1 MTESDEAFARRLQ
14 AQELGLY
21 RPVPFNPDAQTPLMR
36 NRPPNND
43 HNPTVINARMNEIT
57 SSWTTV
63 GVICTVNLPQ
73 VLATLIV
80 LSVHW
85 NSDQTC
91 DESHRDRWKIWAIV
105 SALRMLAYTVVIFMM
120 QYTRV
125 YLQDRPDVYS
135 KWRSFVNT
143 LEGCGLIWFVLG
155 NMWLFGEDPSSSCTH
170 PEHSPIYNM
179 CLAMLIF
186 NYIQFC
192 LPCIAAIILIPI
204 FCFCTPCLIRLL
216 ARLNDPRATQGASQN
231 VIDTI
236 PIVTVTPELFAN
248 GQENTCPICISEMNT
263 GDTVRSLRCHHI
275 FHQQCVDEWLRVNG
289 SCPLCRKRIMED
301 GSMEG
306 GPGETAVPMTPLIH
320 GR

>member
-1 MTESDEAFARRLQ
+1 
-14 AQELGLY
+14 
-21 RPVPFNPDAQTPLMR
+21 
-36 NRPPNND
+36 
-43 HNPTVINARMNEIT
+43 MNEIT

-63 GVICTVNLPQ
+63 GLICTVNLPQ

-85 NSDQTC
+85 SSDQTC
-91 DESHRDRWKIWAIV
+91 DESHRLRWKIWAII
-105 SALRMLAYTVVIFMM
+105 SALRMLAYTVVIYMM

-125 YLQDRPDVYS
+125 YLQDRPDQYN

-216 ARLNDPRATQGASQN
+216 ARLNDPRAAQGASQN
-231 VIDTI
+231 IIDTI

-275 FHQQCVDEWLRVNG
+275 FHQQVHNCLNYCHHVPIIYFCSTV
-289 SCPLCRKRIMED
+289 CR
-301 GSMEG
+301 
-306 GPGETAVPMTPLIH
+306 
-320 GR
+320 